1 MRGMLMQITHE
12 ILQQHEKM
20 ALSAASFAEAR
31 RHAST
36 RGGGAALA
44 AALSSVSAAKRL
56 PQEAKETGG
65 WSTEDL
71 KLTCETFRERGL
83 FKAYDF
89 TV

>member
-1 MRGMLMQITHE
+1 MIHCGDVAELATNQGSANTGL
-12 ILQQHEKM
+12 LQ
-20 ALSAASFAEAR
+20 R
-31 RHAST
+31 T
-36 RGGGAALA
+36 C
-44 AALSSVSAAKRL
+44 KRF
-56 PQEAKETGG
+56 QEAKETGG